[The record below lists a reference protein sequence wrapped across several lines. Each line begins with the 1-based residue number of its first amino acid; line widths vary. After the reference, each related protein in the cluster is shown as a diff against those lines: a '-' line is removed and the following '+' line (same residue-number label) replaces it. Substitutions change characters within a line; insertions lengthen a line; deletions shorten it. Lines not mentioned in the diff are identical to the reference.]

1 MQNGVDTS
9 HNKAW
14 SLLDI
19 QNIEDIPDRF
29 LQFLGDQV
37 GHEWDSSKSMIWNR
51 SRIRDC
57 INRHSYK
64 GTVTRLT
71 DDMRQL
77 GAESIGVTDNASKL
91 LVLSKQ
97 GRLSEPDAYMVT
109 ADFWHDGAY
118 VLQLVDTTVP
128 RLDYDHVEEVM
139 YKTVPAGTV
148 WYLVF
153 GKQLFTIF
161 DLNVTILHG
170 QSLRTGDQRQ
180 GLLGYGQLITDYY
193 EDENTFLSWLP
204 NRQVQKSY
212 YPIVWHQLGITDAT
226 LGFGTLG
233 EDVFLS
239 YDPTIV
245 LVKSHFSVYYH
256 ESGSFFGLLNESE
269 LGYDLTLS
277 YPIDQPSV
285 KTNHLHKLAIFECG
299 TVEATEDSS
308 LYLLWLMETEATW
321 SHTSTKQSFDQVGDF
336 MDIEAQFTQYIP
348 NFSVA
353 QAYLTGDSN
362 LPGNMDEIDGNQGT
376 PDIPLTSYQAA
387 LQAATAKSSEE
398 VDWLLADE
406 IDSGDLDPTFSLILG
421 GGSTRYEHD
430 LEYDAGTVV

>member
-1 MQNGVDTS
+1 MASRSLYNRLPSVHHKLDVDTLLERLLTVMQNGVDTS

-128 RLDYDHVEEVM
+128 RLDYDHVEDVM

-161 DLNVTILHG
+161 DLDVTILHG
-170 QSLRTGDQRQ
+170 QALRTGDQRQ

-204 NRQVQKSY
+204 TVQSCAVTRSGA
-212 YPIVWHQLGITDAT
+212 PAGRRTWTQQAEFGI
-226 LGFGTLG
+226 G
-233 EDVFLS
+233 
-239 YDPTIV
+239 
-245 LVKSHFSVYYH
+245 
-256 ESGSFFGLLNESE
+256 
-269 LGYDLTLS
+269 
-277 YPIDQPSV
+277 
-285 KTNHLHKLAIFECG
+285 
-299 TVEATEDSS
+299 
-308 LYLLWLMETEATW
+308 
-321 SHTSTKQSFDQVGDF
+321 
-336 MDIEAQFTQYIP
+336 
-348 NFSVA
+348 
-353 QAYLTGDSN
+353 
-362 LPGNMDEIDGNQGT
+362 LPG
-376 PDIPLTSYQAA
+376 
-387 LQAATAKSSEE
+387 
-398 VDWLLADE
+398 
-406 IDSGDLDPTFSLILG
+406 
-421 GGSTRYEHD
+421 
-430 LEYDAGTVV
+430 